1 MSDTNYADVIIV
13 GTGNAGFAAA
23 VSASENGAKVL
34 MLEKASEDYMGG
46 NSALTIHMRFAY
58 NSFSDLL
65 PLVKDD
71 KQTYNKF
78 YNKKLQELSEV
89 VTEYTESD
97 YLKDIMNVT
106 SGKSD
111 KILSKELVTNSLP
124 TIKWMNKLGHLWS
137 PTFDNP
143 TSANV
148 VSFNGKGYGLMQRW
162 KNIALNKGVNIK
174 YNHQVIDL
182 IKNNEDIISGVVAK
196 TNNENKIYYAN
207 SVILACGSFESNAQ
221 MRAKYL
227 GEQWRNVKLRG
238 IPNNTG
244 EGLEMAISHGAIPY
258 DDWSTCHASPQDIN
272 RPDYDLPGENKSG
285 DYWSRYAYPFS
296 IMVNI
301 NGNRFIDEGETW
313 RGLTYAK
320 TGKAILEQKN
330 NMAFQ
335 LFDSKHVKAGVL
347 KKYKNPTK
355 YQAGT
360 LIDLANK
367 IKITDKENFINNI
380 NTFNKAVQSGNY
392 NPHKL
397 DGKKVKNIFPSRSNW
412 ALPLDNPPYLAYPVI
427 CGMTFCYGGLK
438 TSINGELINKNG
450 DIINGL
456 YAVGEMLG
464 GLWHNNYPSGGG
476 MMAGAVFGKNAGKHA
491 SNKAI

>member
-71 KQTYNKF
+71 KQTYNKL

-148 VSFNGKGYGLMQRW
+148 VSFNGKGYGLIQRW
-162 KNIALNKGVNIK
+162 KKIALNKGVNIK

-464 GLWHNNYPSGGG
+464 GLWYNNYPSGGG
-476 MMAGAVFGKNAGKHA
+476 MMAGAVFGKKAGKHA
-491 SNKAI
+491 SSKAI

>member
-23 VSASENGAKVL
+23 ISASENGAKVL

-71 KQTYNKF
+71 KQTYNKL

-360 LIDLANK
+360 LIDIANK

>member
-71 KQTYNKF
+71 KQTYNKL

-335 LFDSKHVKAGVL
+335 LFDSKHIKAGVL

>member
-71 KQTYNKF
+71 KQTYNKL

-182 IKNNEDIISGVVAK
+182 IKNNEDIISGVIAK

-227 GEQWRNVKLRG
+227 GEQWRNIKLRG

-258 DDWSTCHASPQDIN
+258 DDWATCHASPQDIN

-360 LIDLANK
+360 LIDIANK

>member
-71 KQTYNKF
+71 KQTYNKL

-438 TSINGELINKNG
+438 TSINGELLNKNG

>member
-1 MSDTNYADVIIV
+1 MPDTNYADVIIV

-23 VSASENGAKVL
+23 ISASENGAKVL

-71 KQTYNKF
+71 KQTYNKL

-148 VSFNGKGYGLMQRW
+148 VSFNGKGYGLIQRW

-450 DIINGL
+450 DIINVL

>member
-71 KQTYNKF
+71 KQTYNKL

-227 GEQWRNVKLRG
+227 GEQWRNIKLRG

-258 DDWSTCHASPQDIN
+258 DDWATCHASPQDIN

-360 LIDLANK
+360 LIDIANK

>member
-71 KQTYNKF
+71 KQTYNKL

-360 LIDLANK
+360 LIDIANK

>member
-71 KQTYNKF
+71 KQTYNKL

-456 YAVGEMLG
+456 YAVGEMVG

>member
-34 MLEKASEDYMGG
+34 MLEKASEEYMGG
-46 NSALTIHMRFAY
+46 NSALTIHMRFTY

-65 PLVKDD
+65 PLVKDE
-71 KQTYNKF
+71 KLTYNKL
-78 YNKKLQELSEV
+78 YTQKLQELQEA

-97 YLKDIMNVT
+97 YLKDIMDVT
-106 SGKSD
+106 NGKSD
-111 KILSKELVTNSLP
+111 QILSKELVINSLP

-148 VSFNGKGYGLMQRW
+148 VSFNGKGYGLIQRW
-162 KNIALNKGVNIK
+162 KKIALEKRIDIK
-174 YNHQVIDL
+174 YNHHVIDL
-182 IKNNEDIISGVVAK
+182 VKNNNDKISGVITK
-196 TNNENKIYYAN
+196 TNNGNKIYYAN
-207 SVILACGSFESNAQ
+207 SIILACGSFESNSK

-227 GEQWRNVKLRG
+227 GEKWRNVKLRG
-238 IPNNTG
+238 IPHNTG

-258 DDWSTCHASPQDIN
+258 DNWSTCHASPQDIN
-272 RPDYDLPGENKSG
+272 RPDYDLPGHNKSG

-296 IMVNI
+296 VMINI
-301 NGNRFIDEGETW
+301 NGDRFIDEGETW

-320 TGKAILEQKN
+320 TGKAILEQEN
-330 NMAFQ
+330 NIAFQ
-335 LFDSKHVKAGVL
+335 LFDSKHIQAGIL
-347 KKYKNPTK
+347 KKYKKPTK
-355 YQAGT
+355 YSSET
-360 LIDLANK
+360 LIDLANQIK
-367 IKITDKENFINNI
+367 IKNKKKFINNI
-380 NTFNKAVQSGNY
+380 NKFNKAVQPGNY

-397 DGKKVKNIFPSRSNW
+397 DGKSIKNIYPLRSNW
-412 ALPLDNPPYLAYPVI
+412 ALPLNNPPYLAYPVI

-438 TSINGELINKNG
+438 TTINGELINKNG
-450 DIINGL
+450 DIINGI

-464 GLWHNNYPSGGG
+464 GLWYNNYPSGGG
-476 MMAGAVFGKNAGKHA
+476 MMAGAVFGKKAGKHA
-491 SNKAI
+491 SANIN

>member
-71 KQTYNKF
+71 KQTYNKL

-182 IKNNEDIISGVVAK
+182 IKNNEDIISGVIAK

-227 GEQWRNVKLRG
+227 GEQWRNIKLRG

-258 DDWSTCHASPQDIN
+258 DDWATCHASPQDIN

-367 IKITDKENFINNI
+367 IKITDTVNFINNI

>member
-71 KQTYNKF
+71 KQTYNKL

-106 SGKSD
+106 NGKSD

-360 LIDLANK
+360 LIDIANK

>member
-71 KQTYNKF
+71 KQTYNKL

-221 MRAKYL
+221 MRDKYL

-335 LFDSKHVKAGVL
+335 LFDSKHIKAGVL

>member
-71 KQTYNKF
+71 KQTYNKL

-438 TSINGELINKNG
+438 SSINGELINKNG

>member
-71 KQTYNKF
+71 KQTYNKL

-143 TSANV
+143 TSANI

-360 LIDLANK
+360 LIDIANK

>member
-71 KQTYNKF
+71 KQTYNKL

-148 VSFNGKGYGLMQRW
+148 VSFNGKGYGLIQRW
-162 KNIALNKGVNIK
+162 KKIALNKGVNIK

-367 IKITDKENFINNI
+367 IKITDTANFINNI

>member
-71 KQTYNKF
+71 KQTYNKL

-148 VSFNGKGYGLMQRW
+148 VSFNGKGYGLIQRW

-360 LIDLANK
+360 LIDIANK

-438 TSINGELINKNG
+438 TSINGELINKDG

-464 GLWHNNYPSGGG
+464 GLWYNNYPSGGG
-476 MMAGAVFGKNAGKHA
+476 MMAGAVFG
-491 SNKAI
+491 

>member
-23 VSASENGAKVL
+23 ISASENGAKVL
-34 MLEKASEDYMGG
+34 MLEKASENYMGG

-71 KQTYNKF
+71 KQTYNKL

-360 LIDLANK
+360 LIDIANK

>member
-1 MSDTNYADVIIV
+1 
-13 GTGNAGFAAA
+13 
-23 VSASENGAKVL
+23 
-34 MLEKASEDYMGG
+34 
-46 NSALTIHMRFAY
+46 
-58 NSFSDLL
+58 
-65 PLVKDD
+65 
-71 KQTYNKF
+71 
-78 YNKKLQELSEV
+78 
-89 VTEYTESD
+89 
-97 YLKDIMNVT
+97 
-106 SGKSD
+106 
-111 KILSKELVTNSLP
+111 
-124 TIKWMNKLGHLWS
+124 
-137 PTFDNP
+137 
-143 TSANV
+143 
-148 VSFNGKGYGLMQRW
+148 
-162 KNIALNKGVNIK
+162 
-174 YNHQVIDL
+174 
-182 IKNNEDIISGVVAK
+182 
-196 TNNENKIYYAN
+196 
-207 SVILACGSFESNAQ
+207 
-221 MRAKYL
+221 
-227 GEQWRNVKLRG
+227 
-238 IPNNTG
+238 
-244 EGLEMAISHGAIPY
+244 MAISHGAIPY

-335 LFDSKHVKAGVL
+335 LFDSKHVKAGFI

-367 IKITDKENFINNI
+367 IKITDTANFINNI

-476 MMAGAVFGKNAGKHA
+476 MMAGAVFGKNAGKHL
-491 SNKAI
+491 SLIHI

>member
-1 MSDTNYADVIIV
+1 
-13 GTGNAGFAAA
+13 
-23 VSASENGAKVL
+23 

-71 KQTYNKF
+71 KQTYNKL

-143 TSANV
+143 TSANI

-360 LIDLANK
+360 LIDIANK